1 MKRILKIFSVFIIA
15 IGLSTAQQLDYI
27 GYITCL
33 SKDGAIKG
41 KYAILENTEVVGLP
55 SDLNAILNKLEKKYI
70 LTQVKKGECST
81 SDLLEIKLVKPI
93 MALGLLNSLIRIY
106 DFQYYFEGNTSYKPV
121 YIALYQSSIPL
132 HRLISLLKER
142 ISLTNPNLILEW
154 LPKNK
159 MIVIASKEKI
169 EKFRNSVFL
178 LFPNYAVQY
187 QYETMKKEI
196 LCEQQ
201 ILKDYVDFCDGEKC
215 KRYTLE
221 IDNGIVKLKPYFIC
235 KKNRVFR
242 VPKKIQYTYSNRC
255 SKNEKIGKLYLER
268 VNLVDLIKIFQ
279 KLFDIQFVYD
289 LAELSSIKNSQNL
302 HLVFSCLNKEKAIAF
317 LKKNFHLYLEE
328 KDENVYRIF
337 VDRDNYSV
345 VLKKVSNTV
354 TKVFY
359 IQNIPL
365 RDFIKLL
372 EIYYRDKVVYSADPE
387 FNAVTVI
394 ATKEAINSIIKK
406 FGIYIRNSE
415 ISDRLMSKIY
425 YVKYGELEDLVTKI
439 KQFLSKKGIVKTL
452 EEARA
457 IEITDYPT
465 NLAMIEKVFG
475 KFLSQK
481 PIKIKVIVKFIN
493 IEKNFARSLGINWDA
508 TYTGTSKVESVGSIN
523 IVQNTGSFSVSASFL
538 YRKLNPLNISISA
551 AETIGLAKTLSSPSL
566 ILLNGQE
573 GTISQGV
580 QIPYQAVDEN
590 GNPTT
595 NLVQATL
602 TLNVK
607 PLLLP
612 DGRILLKLNLSN
624 NSPNTSLSV
633 NGQPA
638 INTFTIQQ
646 DFIVPNGGTIVIG
659 GVLQKKIDNGENG
672 VPILRKIPLLGWLFK
687 TKNWSK
693 QDSELYVIVT
703 AKVISD

>member
-1 MKRILKIFSVFIIA
+1 MKKILLKIFLGLLIT
-15 IGLSTAQQLDYI
+15 IGFSKAQQLDYV
-27 GYITCL
+27 GYISCL
-33 SKDGAIKG
+33 SKDGTVKS
-41 KYAILENTEVVGLP
+41 KYAILETTKILGISSSLNT
-55 SDLNAILNKLEKKYI
+55 IIRQLEKKYLI
-70 LTQVKKGECST
+70 TQIVKGKCSIT
-81 SDLLEIKLVKPI
+81 DSLEIYLTKPI
-93 MALGLLNSLIRIY
+93 MALELLDALIRIY
-106 DFQYYFEGNTSYKPV
+106 NFQYYIEGNVSYKPV
-121 YIALYQSSIPL
+121 YLLMYQTSISFQ
-132 HRLISLLKER
+132 RLFSLIKEK
-142 ISLTNPNLILEW
+142 IKSTNKNLIVEW
-154 LPKNK
+154 VPESKT
-159 MIVIASKEKI
+159 IVIADT
-169 EKFRNSVFL
+169 NSNVF
-178 LFPNYAVQY
+178 ATTKKVERKGKGCY
-187 QYETMKKEI
+187 QEELI
-196 LCEQQ
+196 
-201 ILKDYVDFCDGEKC
+201 DYVDLC
-215 KRYTLE
+215 KGKECTRFSLSIEGTKV
-221 IDNGIVKLKPYFIC
+221 NLKPYYVC
-235 KKNRVFR
+235 KDGKRIPFKVSNSCKEETDIKTLYLDKTNLTDLLKVFE
-242 VPKKIQYTYSNRC
+242 KLFKIQF
-255 SKNEKIGKLYLER
+255 I
-268 VNLVDLIKIFQ
+268 
-279 KLFDIQFVYD
+279 YD
-289 LAELSSIKNSQNL
+289 LADISQLKNTQNL
-302 HLVFSCLNKEKAIAF
+302 HLVFECLTKEKAIEF
-317 LKKNFHLYLEE
+317 LKKNFHLYLEQ
-328 KDENVYRIF
+328 KTPDVYRIF
-337 VDRDNYSV
+337 ADRDNYS
-345 VLKKVSNTV
+345 LALRKVSNLV

-359 IQNIPL
+359 IQNISL

-523 IVQNTGSFSVSASFL
+523 IAQNAGSFSVSASFL